1 MPSTLWVAYWEWDG
15 TFGFS
20 GDTFNVEVEQHG
32 QSHIWN
38 IQLPVL
44 RKQIH
49 SASLI
54 FSLCHGSDPQ
64 WQSLHSSQKRFPRPQ
79 QLLTASQHQSLS
91 QLHSSSH
98 GMTCHT
104 GSLCGGW
111 LTLWWLTAG
120 ATRLPSGLGGL
131 SSNNLL
137 LLLAWGTRAKCGI
150 CIFKSA

>member
-1 MPSTLWVAYWEWDG
+1 MRQIFFLKNKAVTREMSVPSTLWVAYWEWDG

-104 GSLCGGW
+104 K
-111 LTLWWLTAG
+111 
-120 ATRLPSGLGGL
+120 
-131 SSNNLL
+131 
-137 LLLAWGTRAKCGI
+137 LAHFVVADCWCHKAAFWAWRAVLK
-150 CIFKSA
+150 